1 MPLIWLSR
9 HRPRRNENRGNNAM
23 IAQHAS
29 LPALPLP
36 RVHDPDSRAAV
47 FVRACGHAELDSP
60 ALTALHQ
67 LGAQLGASEWNEV
80 QGYALVERMECLT
93 YTHAAAAG
101 LLPSMPEP
109 IRTTFADVYRG
120 TLTTNLLLRN
130 TTLNLV
136 TTLQSHG
143 IRTVCVKG
151 VALALSAY
159 RDIAHRPMGDID
171 LLIERSAAPAV
182 ESLMRELGYHAVL
195 GMDRPLSFA
204 SLRNRALVFE
214 RKGGAMVE
222 FHWSLSGMPPY
233 AQRFVATNVWRRIQ
247 PMHIKDSIVWR
258 LHPYD
263 ELRYLCFHYAV
274 QHQAQRLL
282 WLVDIAELLTS
293 ASYDAGAETP
303 WDWAEFTA
311 ETIALDLALPVALA
325 LVRARD
331 LLGTVVPEDI
341 LLQLSHAAQSRPE
354 RAGWRAA
361 LASPNSPASLL
372 RYLLALDTSSQRLAF
387 LGGALRHVPR
397 IWARRGYRTVRRTL
411 HRA

>member
-1 MPLIWLSR
+1 MMDL
-9 HRPRRNENRGNNAM
+9 HTA
-23 IAQHAS
+23 
-29 LPALPLP
+29 LPALAALPVP
-36 RVHDPDSRAAV
+36 RVHDPDSRAAA
-47 FVRACGHAELDSP
+47 FVRACGHAVLDAS
-60 ALTALHQ
+60 ALAALHQ
-67 LGAQLGASEWNEV
+67 LGAQLSADEWNEV

-93 YTHAAAAG
+93 YAHAAAAG
-101 LLPSMPEP
+101 LLPTMPDS

-120 TLTTNLLLRN
+120 TLTTNLRLRN
-130 TTLNLV
+130 TTLSLV
-136 TTLQSHG
+136 TVLQQRG
-143 IRTVCVKG
+143 IRSVCVKG
-151 VALALSAY
+151 VPLALRCY
-159 RDIAHRPMGDID
+159 VDLAHRPMGDID
-171 LLIERSAAPAV
+171 LLIEPGAAAAV
-182 ESLMRELGYHAVL
+182 ESLMRELGYYAVL

-214 RKGGAMVE
+214 RKGGTIVE
-222 FHWSLSGMPPY
+222 FHWSLSALPPY
-233 AQRFVATNVWRRIQ
+233 AQRFEAVNVWRRIQ
-247 PMHIKDSIVWR
+247 PMPIKDSIVWR

-293 ASYDAGAETP
+293 ATHDAGAEAP

-311 ETIALDLALPVALA
+311 ETIALDLALPMALA

-331 LLGTVVPEDI
+331 LLGTAVPEDV

-361 LASPNSPASLL
+361 LASSNSPASLL
-372 RYLLALDTSSQRLAF
+372 RYLLALDTPTQRLAF
-387 LGGALRHVPR
+387 LGGALRQVPR
-397 IWARRGYRTVRRTL
+397 IWARWGYRTLRRSL